1 MDHIKQNDLNHEQTE
16 QKIEKNKEKKERKID
31 I

>member
-1 MDHIKQNDLNHEQTE
+1 MDNIKQNDLNHEQTE
-16 QKIEKNKEKKERKID
+16 KKIEKNKEKKYID